1 MATKTEKQ
9 IERDF
14 FKFVCDSEL
23 ARSISGKV
31 YRKGVRPPDS
41 DKEDIVVKF
50 LSGLDE
56 QIQSG
61 IVVLNI
67 YVPDETI
74 RGTGTKVEA
83 FERVAELEEI
93 LLTFIEENDSNE
105 YDLSK
110 DGTPKSLEAEGIEQ
124 HFIQARIKFR
134 RTTI

>member
-1 MATKTEKQ
+1 MATKTEKS

-14 FKFVCDSEL
+14 YEFVSKSEL
-23 ARSISGKV
+23 AKSVSGEV
-31 YRKGVRPPDS
+31 YRNGMRPPES
-41 DKEDIVVKF
+41 EKEDIVVKF

-67 YVPDETI
+67 YVPDTTI
-74 RGTGTKVEA
+74 RSTGAKVEDIT
-83 FERVAELEEI
+83 RVGELQD
-93 LLTFIEENDSNE
+93 LVLTFIENNDSTE

-110 DGTPKSLEAEGIEQ
+110 DGTPKSLPADGIEQ

-134 RTTI
+134 RITI